1 MISLAKG
8 KVQNANKVEQ
18 IGGTE
23 EEKSPGIFQ
32 KLFYLVLI
40 PLLFV
45 IAVLLVIATVT
56 DFNVFEKASE
66 LTGLSSEKSVEESS
80 TDYSKKIV
88 ELEAQVK
95 EKEAEIEQL
104 QSKLDSALAENEDN
118 VAIQQQLQSEIESLQ
133 QTESEAKKE
142 FEDILSTFEKM
153 SAKSAAPIISEMS
166 DEEALK
172 ILSNMKP
179 ETLSAIFEKMDPA
192 EAARYSELLSK

>member
-1 MISLAKG
+1 MAKG
-8 KVQNANKVEQ
+8 KVQNANSIDQ
-18 IGGTE
+18 IE

-56 DFNVFEKASE
+56 DFNVFEKASK
-66 LTGLSSEKSVEESS
+66 LTGFSSEESAEESS
-80 TDYSKKIV
+80 VDYNKKIV

-95 EKEAEIEQL
+95 EKEAEIAQL
-104 QSKLDSALAENEDN
+104 QSKLDSALAENKDN
-118 VAIQQQLQSEIESLQ
+118 VAIQEQLQSKIESLQ
-133 QTESEAKKE
+133 QTENEAKKE
-142 FEDILSTFEKM
+142 FEDILSTFEQM
-153 SAKSAAPIISEMS
+153 SAKSAAPIIAEMS

-172 ILSNMKP
+172 ILSNMQP

-192 EAARYSELLSK
+192 EAARYSELLSQ

>member
-1 MISLAKG
+1 MAKG
-8 KVQNANKVEQ
+8 KVQNANSIDQ
-18 IGGTE
+18 IE

-56 DFNVFEKASE
+56 DFNVFEKASK
-66 LTGLSSEKSVEESS
+66 LTAFSSEESAEESS
-80 TDYSKKIV
+80 VDYNKKIV

-95 EKEAEIEQL
+95 EKEAEIAQL
-104 QSKLDSALAENEDN
+104 QSKLDSALAENKDN
-118 VAIQQQLQSEIESLQ
+118 VAIQEQLQSKIESLQ
-133 QTESEAKKE
+133 QTENEAKKE
-142 FEDILSTFEKM
+142 FEDILSTFEQM
-153 SAKSAAPIISEMS
+153 SAKSAAPIIAEMS

-172 ILSNMKP
+172 ILSNMQP

-192 EAARYSELLSK
+192 EAARYSELLSQ